1 MVAKLALLV
10 LARSTVAM
18 GVSFTVNAG
27 TYQLVSTQGSTTC
40 EIERHF
46 NVVMLS
52 SFDVMQVWFI
62 IISIV
67 ILMI

>member
-1 MVAKLALLV
+1 LALLV
-10 LARSTVAM
+10 SARLTFAI
-18 GVSFTVNAG
+18 GVSFTINAG
-27 TYQLVSTQGSTTC
+27 TSQLVSTLRSTTY

-52 SFDVMQVWFI
+52 SIEVMQVWSYY
-62 IISIV
+62 ISIV